1 MYLRGDRFQ
10 RGSPKSIFPGTPSGP
25 GPGAFLLDL
34 SPPIGRGCRRSSF
47 ILIRSGIGGVDG
59 GKGEFVLGGPIG
71 VGEGPSENKT
81 RPRGYKMFFKQ
92 MTMKF
97 QLIIKGKTVKNET
110 YFKTLRC
117 CIYPANKC

>member
-1 MYLRGDRFQ
+1 MYLRGERFQ

-34 SPPIGRGCRRSSF
+34 SPPMGRGCRRSSF

-71 VGEGPSENKT
+71 VGEGPSENKI
-81 RPRGYKMFFKQ
+81 RIPIRHRGYKTFFMLNSTEHEISTDHKRHNGD
-92 MTMKF
+92 K
-97 QLIIKGKTVKNET
+97 
-110 YFKTLRC
+110 
-117 CIYPANKC
+117 

>member
-1 MYLRGDRFQ
+1 MYLRGERFQ

-47 ILIRSGIGGVDG
+47 ILIKSGIGGVDG

-71 VGEGPSENKT
+71 VGEGPSENKIRLPI
-81 RPRGYKMFFKQ
+81 RPRGYKMFFMLNSTEHEISTDHK
-92 MTMKF
+92 
-97 QLIIKGKTVKNET
+97 
-110 YFKTLRC
+110 R
-117 CIYPANKC
+117 

>member
-1 MYLRGDRFQ
+1 MYLRGERFQ

-71 VGEGPSENKT
+71 VGEGPSENKIRLPI
-81 RPRGYKMFFKQ
+81 RPRLATEVIKLSSCSTQ
-92 MTMKF
+92 LSMKS
-97 QLIIKGKTVKNET
+97 QLIIKGKMVKNET
-110 YFKTLRC
+110 
-117 CIYPANKC
+117 